1 MFWYKKNYSII
12 IDLGDNVPMIFY
24 AGFHCPG
31 NHWFNLQCLNMEDD
45 DIFQDEVYTVQMIA
59 GSALYISNAAAM

>member
-1 MFWYKKNYSII
+1 MVFQ
-12 IDLGDNVPMIFY
+12 

-59 GSALYISNAAAM
+59 GSALYINNAAAMQIWGI